1 MSVKYSKRP
10 ENISTYST
18 LRPSKIYPTWEF
30 WFEKKPSGNPAH
42 NDMNN
47 LRPRLIWQQKKGLL
61 PDKQLT
67 KGLFNALIVASKNKK
82 GIEKERNRK
91 KGNGS
96 D

>member
-1 MSVKYSKRP
+1 
-10 ENISTYST
+10 
-18 LRPSKIYPTWEF
+18 
-30 WFEKKPSGNPAH
+30 
-42 NDMNN
+42 MNN